1 MILMGPMLLS
11 LLTMCV
17 CVCVRIDGEWR
28 KMLDYENQLF
38 LEILNEDA
46 LVVAAEG
53 LALERVLVNLLKGKR
68 FGGKNTTNA
77 GVV

>member
-1 MILMGPMLLS
+1 M
-11 LLTMCV
+11 
-17 CVCVRIDGEWR
+17 
-28 KMLDYENQLF
+28 DYENQLF